1 LSRGEDVP
9 LTPDALTDA
18 IESAYEKE
26 WKKKKSNPLPDAGKD
41 DRRLLFAGV
50 ARGIL
55 EYLAANPTQILTS
68 IKAADDAGVAYS
80 LQVSETDWNINAG

>member
-1 LSRGEDVP
+1 VP
-9 LTPDALTDA
+9 LKPDALTDA
-18 IESAYEKE
+18 IESGYEKE

-55 EYLAANPTQILTS
+55 EYLAANPTEIVTT
-68 IKAADDAGVAYS
+68 IKATDDAGVQYTLS
-80 LQVSETDWNINAG
+80 VSETDLNIDAG